1 MTAQQLRA
9 ADPARSVWVAA
20 SAGTGKT
27 KVLADRVLRLMLGG
41 TAPQRILCLTFT
53 KAAAAEMAVRVN
65 QTLAEWAIA
74 GEGALAKALADLTG
88 ETPDAARVDAAR
100 RLFAQVLDAPG
111 GISIQT
117 IHAFCQSLLA
127 RFPLEAGVP
136 PHFQVM
142 DERTS
147 AEMLGA
153 ALESLYAEARV
164 GDAALSGAFAAVT
177 AQMSEEGFAEL
188 AGKLVAERARLRRVL
203 ALAGGL
209 DSALAALRRRLG
221 VGPDDTEDSILAAA
235 VVEDAF
241 DGEGLRQ
248 AAGALDSGTDSDRS
262 RAAALLDW
270 LAAAPDGRAG
280 GFAGYRALYLT
291 QAGDVRKRLATK
303 GAIDAWPAVAAVL
316 AAEAARLAAVGE
328 RLKAVVVADATGALL
343 RLGAALLGLYQRE
356 KAARARLDYD
366 DLILSA
372 RALLTRPGIAPW
384 VLFKLDGGID
394 HILVD
399 EAQDTNPEQWEV
411 IGALAAEFF
420 AGEGAREVSRTV
432 FAVGDVKQ
440 SIFSFQGADPDA
452 FAAMREHFAARA
464 EGAGRPLVPV
474 ALEVSF
480 RSTAAVLAA
489 VDAVFASDAAR
500 VGVALDGRP
509 IRHLAHRAGQAG
521 LVELWPAAAPREA
534 DDPPPW
540 ALPVAAHPGDSPR
553 ARLARLIASR
563 IRDWTGPGAAGPGA
577 TGSGA
582 WLESRGRQVHPGDV
596 LVLVRRRSAFVE
608 ELVRELKERGV
619 PVAGVDRMV
628 LTDQIA
634 VMDLVALGAF
644 LLLPED
650 DLTLATVLKSPLL
663 GLDEDQLFAL
673 AHDRKGTLWRAL
685 GRRRDEDPAFAAAHR
700 WLAGLRAQV
709 DFRRPYE
716 LFAEMLTHGGRR
728 QLLGRLGPDAAEPID
743 EFLALALEYE
753 RSGPPSLQGFLHWL
767 AAGRS
772 EVKRELDRGRGTVRV
787 MTVHGAKGLQAPIVF
802 LPDTLQAPRQDEA
815 LLWPEDTV
823 IWPPRRAHEE
833 AVSAAARTAAR
844 MRRDAEYRRL
854 LYVAM
859 TRAEDRL
866 YVCGWHT
873 GKAPPADCWYDM
885 VRDGLTGTAA
895 AEVFDFTG
903 EIDGGWAG
911 HGLSLVGPQ
920 TKKAKPE
927 APSPV
932 PSSGAALPAWV
943 GMPPAAEPAP
953 SRPLAPSR
961 PEAGEPAVRSPLLDD
976 DGARFRRGIIIHQLL
991 EMLPDSAPEAR
1002 AEACRRYL
1010 SRAALGLGAADREA
1024 IAAETLAVLAE
1035 PAFAPL
1041 FGPGSR
1047 AEVPVTG
1054 AIGDLVISGQID
1066 RLLVTPDAVTILDYK
1081 TNRPPPAAPGQ
1092 VSAHYLRQMAAYRG
1106 LLREIYPDR
1115 PVRCALLW
1123 TDGPRLM
1130 ALPDG
1135 ILDPHAP

>member
-27 KVLADRVLRLMLGG
+27 KVLTDRVLRLMLGG

-65 QTLAEWAIA
+65 RVLAEWAIA

-88 ETPDAARVDAAR
+88 ETPDAERVDAAR

-111 GISIQT
+111 GIRIQT
-117 IHAFCQSLLA
+117 IHSFCQSLLG

-153 ALESLYAEARV
+153 ALESLYAEGRA
-164 GDAALSGAFAAVT
+164 GDKAIGGAFATVT
-177 AQMSEEGFAEL
+177 AHLSEEGFAEL
-188 AGKLVAERARLRRVL
+188 AGKLIAERARLRRVL
-203 ALAGGL
+203 ALVGGL
-209 DSALAALRRRLG
+209 DGAIAALRRRLG
-221 VGPDDTEDSILAAA
+221 VGPEDTEDSIRAAA
-235 VVEDAF
+235 VAEDAF
-241 DGEGLRQ
+241 DGAGLRD
-248 AAGALDSGTDSDRS
+248 AADALDRGTDSDQS
-262 RAAALLDW
+262 RAGALRDW
-270 LAAAPDGRAG
+270 LAAGCDERAAA
-280 GFAGYRALYLT
+280 FAGYRALYFT

-303 GAIDAWPAVAAVL
+303 GAVDAWPAVLEVL

-328 RLKAVVVADATGALL
+328 RLKAVVVVEATGALL
-343 RLGAALLGLYQRE
+343 HLGAALLDLYARE
-356 KAARARLDYD
+356 KAVRARLDYD
-366 DLILSA
+366 DLILST
-372 RALLTRPGIAPW
+372 RELLTRPGVAPW

-411 IGALAAEFF
+411 IGALAEEFF
-420 AGEGAREVSRTV
+420 AGEGARDVRRTV
-432 FAVGDVKQ
+432 FAVGDAKQ
-440 SIFSFQGADPDA
+440 SIFSFQRADPDA

-464 EGAGRPLVPV
+464 EGAGQPLEPV

-480 RSTAAVLAA
+480 RSTGAVLAA
-489 VDAVFASDAAR
+489 VDAVFAADAAR
-500 VGVALDGRP
+500 AGVALDGRA

-521 LVELWPAAAPREA
+521 LVEVWPAATPREV
-534 DDPPPW
+534 DDPLPW
-540 ALPVAAHPGDSPR
+540 SLPVAARPGDSPR
-553 ARLARLIASR
+553 ARLARLIARR
-563 IRDWTGPGAAGPGA
+563 IQDWIRPGA
-577 TGSGA
+577 TAPGA
-582 WLESRGRQVHPGDV
+582 WLESRNRQVHPGDIM
-596 LVLVRRRSAFVE
+596 VLVRRRSAFVE

-650 DLTLATVLKSPLL
+650 DLTLATVLKSPFL
-663 GLDEDQLFAL
+663 GLDEDRLFAL
-673 AHDRKGTLWRAL
+673 AHGRDGTLWRAL
-685 GRRRDEDPAFAAAHR
+685 GRRRGEDPAFAAAHD
-700 WLAGLRAQV
+700 WLAGLRARV
-709 DFRRPYE
+709 DFTRPYE
-716 LFAEMLTHGGRR
+716 LFAEVLTRGGRR
-728 QLLGRLGPDAAEPID
+728 RLLGRLGPDAAEPID

-753 RSGPPSLQGFLHWL
+753 RGGPPSLQGFLHWL

-772 EVKRELDRGRGTVRV
+772 EVKRELDQGRGTVRV
-787 MTVHGAKGLQAPIVF
+787 MTIHGAKGLQAPIVF

-815 LLWPEDTV
+815 LLWPGDTMV
-823 IWPPRRAHEE
+823 WPPRRAHEE
-833 AVSAAARTAAR
+833 AVSAAARADSRT
-844 MRRDAEYRRL
+844 RRDAEYRRL

-873 GKAPPADCWYDM
+873 GKAPSEGCWYDL
-885 VRDGLTGTAA
+885 VRDGLTGA
-895 AEVFDFTG
+895 AEAKAFDFTR
-903 EIDGGWAG
+903 EMEGGWAG
-911 HGLSLVGPQ
+911 HGLSLMGPQ
-920 TKKAKPE
+920 TADAETESHPPAV
-927 APSPV
+927 APA
-932 PSSGAALPAWV
+932 GAALPAWASA
-943 GMPPAAEPAP
+943 PPTAEPAP

-961 PEAGEPAVRSPLLDD
+961 PETEEPAVRSPLLGD
-976 DGARFRRGIIIHQLL
+976 DGARFRRGIITHQLL
-991 EMLPDSAPEAR
+991 ELLPDLVPEAR

-1010 SRAALGLGAADREA
+1010 SRAALGLVAAEREE

-1035 PAFAPL
+1035 PAFAAL
-1041 FGPGSR
+1041 FGPDSR

-1054 AIGDLVISGQID
+1054 AIGDVVISGQID

-1081 TNRPPPAAPGQ
+1081 TNRPPPAEPGQ
-1092 VSAHYLRQMAAYRG
+1092 VGAHYLRQMAAYRS
-1106 LLREIYPDR
+1106 LLREIYPGR

-1123 TDGPRLM
+1123 TDGPHLM

>member
-9 ADPARSVWVAA
+9 ADPGRSVWVAA

-41 TAPQRILCLTFT
+41 TAPQHILCLTFT

-65 QTLAEWAIA
+65 RILAEWAIA
-74 GEGALAKALADLTG
+74 GEGELSKVLADLTG
-88 ETPDAARVDAAR
+88 ETPEAGRVDAAR
-100 RLFAQVLDAPG
+100 RLFARVLDAPG
-111 GISIQT
+111 GIRIQT
-117 IHAFCQSLLA
+117 IHSFCQSLLG

-147 AEMLGA
+147 AEMLRA
-153 ALESLYAEARV
+153 ALESLYAEARA
-164 GDAALSGAFAAVT
+164 GDQALAGAFGTVT
-177 AQMSEEGFAEL
+177 AHLSEEGFAEL
-188 AGKLVAERARLRRVL
+188 AGKLTAERARLRRAL
-203 ALAGGL
+203 SLAGGS
-209 DSALAALRRRLG
+209 DGAVAALRGRLG
-221 VGPDDTEDSILAAA
+221 VGPEDTEGEILAAA
-235 VVEDAF
+235 VAEDAL
-241 DGEGLRQ
+241 DGKALRQ
-248 AAGALDSGTDSDRS
+248 AAEALDSGTESDIS
-262 RAAALLDW
+262 RAVVLRNW
-270 LAAAPDGRAG
+270 LAAGHEERVT
-280 GFAGYRALYLT
+280 GFAGYRALYFT

-303 GAIDAWPAVAAVL
+303 GALDAWPEVVDTL
-316 AAEAARLAAVGE
+316 GVEATRLGAVGE
-328 RLKAVVVADATGALL
+328 RLKALVVAEATGALL
-343 RLGAALLGLYQRE
+343 RLGSALLDHYARE

-372 RALLTRPGIAPW
+372 RELLTRPGVAPW

-411 IGALAAEFF
+411 IGALAEEFF
-420 AGEGAREVSRTV
+420 AGEGAREVARTV
-432 FAVGDVKQ
+432 FAVGDTKQ
-440 SIFSFQGADPDA
+440 SIFSFQRADPDA

-480 RSTAAVLAA
+480 RSTGAVLAA
-489 VDAVFASDAAR
+489 VDAVFARDAAR
-500 VGVALDGRP
+500 AGVALDGRP
-509 IRHLAHRAGQAG
+509 IRHHAHRAGQAG
-521 LVELWPAAAPREA
+521 LVEVWPAAEPRDA

-540 ALPVAAHPGDSPR
+540 TLPVAARPGDSPR
-553 ARLARLIASR
+553 ARLARLIAGR
-563 IRDWTGPGAAGPGA
+563 IHAWTRLDA
-577 TGSGA
+577 TAPGA

-596 LVLVRRRSAFVE
+596 MVLVRRRSAFVE

-628 LTDQIA
+628 LGDQIA

-650 DLTLATVLKSPLL
+650 DLTLATVLKSPFL
-663 GLDEDQLFAL
+663 GLDEDRLFSL
-673 AHDRKGTLWRAL
+673 AHDREGTLWREL
-685 GRRRDEDPAFAAAHR
+685 GRRRGEEPAFAHAHD
-700 WLAGLRAQV
+700 WLAGLRARV
-709 DFRRPYE
+709 DFTRPYE
-716 LFAEMLTHGGRR
+716 LFAEVLTRGGRR
-728 QLLGRLGPDAAEPID
+728 RLLGRLGPDAAEPID

-772 EVKRELDRGRGTVRV
+772 EVKRELDQGRGTVRI

-802 LPDTLQAPRQDEA
+802 LPDTLQAPRQEEA
-815 LLWPEDTV
+815 LLWPGDTV

-833 AVSAAARTAAR
+833 AVSAAARVEAR
-844 MRRDAEYRRL
+844 ARRDAEYRRL

-866 YVCGWHT
+866 YVCGWHISKT
-873 GKAPPADCWYDM
+873 PPEGCWYDL
-885 VRDGLTGTAA
+885 VRDGLDGTAEA
-895 AEVFDFTG
+895 VGFDFTG
-903 EIDGGWAG
+903 EIEGGWAG
-911 HGLSLVGPQ
+911 HGLRLAGAQ
-920 TKKAKPE
+920 TADAEDERHPPPV
-927 APSPV
+927 APA
-932 PSSGAALPAWV
+932 GAALPAWAV
-943 GMPPAAEPAP
+943 APPAAEPAP

-961 PEAGEPAVRSPLLDD
+961 PETDEPAVTSPLAGD
-976 DGARFRRGIIIHQLL
+976 DGARFRRGIITHQLL
-991 EMLPDSAPEAR
+991 EMLPDQAPEAR

-1010 SRAALGLGAADREA
+1010 SRAALGLEAAECED

-1054 AIGDLVISGQID
+1054 AIGDVVISGQID
-1066 RLLVTPDAVTILDYK
+1066 RLLVTSDAVTILDYK
-1081 TNRPPPAAPGQ
+1081 TNRPPPAEPGQ
-1092 VSAHYLRQMAAYRG
+1092 VGAHYLRQMAAYRS

-1123 TDGPRLM
+1123 TDGPHLM
-1130 ALPDG
+1130 ALPDAL
-1135 ILDPHAP
+1135 LDPHAP